1 MSQLPLHSED
11 HRNEALGRTLRRIA
25 RGDPEAFDTLY
36 RQVSSEVYRYL
47 ASRGLPRDAVEEALQ
62 DTFLAIWRDAGVF
75 HGESAYAWIWA
86 IARHK
91 LNDAWRRQGSAHDRL
106 ADAVPYDSAPDPAGE
121 SAYAAVQARD
131 MLTHLSPGDRDL
143 AHLVFVQELSY
154 RDAAAALGIPVG
166 TVKSRVSRIRR
177 QLQRQEEEE
186 RG

>member
-1 MSQLPLHSED
+1 MRRLAVPFA
-11 HRNEALGRTLRRIA
+11 ALRGETLRRLTRCIVRFRPRCTA
-25 RGDPEAFDTLY
+25 IWRAGDCPATRLKKH
-36 RQVSSEVYRYL
+36 S
-47 ASRGLPRDAVEEALQ
+47 Q